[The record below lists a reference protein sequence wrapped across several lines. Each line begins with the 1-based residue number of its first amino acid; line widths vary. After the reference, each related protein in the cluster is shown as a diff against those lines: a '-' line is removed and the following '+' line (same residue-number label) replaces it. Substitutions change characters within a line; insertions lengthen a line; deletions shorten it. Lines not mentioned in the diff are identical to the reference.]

1 MQDVLHDIRVKIIES
16 ISDPGEKEAVAEL
29 LVELNKTYYAHFEEL
44 VTTSRKQY
52 EEALAEEFGL
62 EGLEVEADAS
72 ILFEKPEETKQKTL
86 PPYLKVIK

>member
-44 VTTSRKQY
+44 VNTSRQQY
-52 EEALAEEFGL
+52 EEALAAEFGL
-62 EGLEVEADAS
+62 EGLVEEVSDS
-72 ILFEKPEETKQKTL
+72 ILFEKPEEPKSKTL